1 MISHH
6 RVIETN
12 GGLCSSAAA
21 PRSERWGDFDVEIV
35 SVVVA
40 ADVKASIQRSALRV
54 VVETPLPLAIVVEPP
69 TSGSGGDG
77 GGLPP
82 RDNEGGPGDGDGG
95 GDGRRKFFR
104 FNVLAG

>member
-1 MISHH
+1 MM
-6 RVIETN
+6 
-12 GGLCSSAAA
+12 SAGA
-21 PRSERWGDFDVEIV
+21 
-35 SVVVA
+35 SVMVA
-40 ADVKASIQRSALRV
+40 SF
-54 VVETPLPLAIVVEPP
+54 EPP